1 MKLSLLVDPRHVILG
16 RDFPSVEA
24 AAEAAIH
31 AMAGSYPQSVRPGA
45 AVETLKKREALG
57 GTLLPTGVAIP
68 HARLEGF
75 DDIIIGAVVPKNPI
89 PTAEG
94 IPVGLVWVSLF
105 SLSRNSLYLNALR
118 AFASLDPGKELGAE
132 LCAAHTPHR
141 FVEILASGG
150 FDVKK
155 DLHVEDIMS
164 REVVSVP
171 PEASLRQAID
181 LMYERKLRYLPVVD
195 ASGKVAGELGVLDII
210 AAGLPDYALRLENL
224 AFLDELEPMSELLA
238 NEGSIPVTKVMKPA
252 VGSFAPGDSII
263 EAAMRMTKSRKRHF
277 PVVDGGKIVGVLSSM
292 DILTKVLRA

>member
-24 AAEAAIH
+24 AAEAAIQ
-31 AMAGSYPQSVRPGA
+31 AMAGSYPQTVHPGGA
-45 AVETLKKREALG
+45 LDELNKRESLG
-57 GTLLPTGVAIP
+57 GTVLPTGVAIP
-68 HARLEGF
+68 HARLERF
-75 DDIIIGAVVPKNPI
+75 DDIIIGAVVPKTPI
-89 PTAEG
+89 RSAEG
-94 IPVGLVWVSLF
+94 LPIRLVWVSLF

-118 AFASLDPGKELGAE
+118 AFAALDPGKGLGAE
-132 LCAAHTPHR
+132 LAAATSPHR
-141 FVEILASGG
+141 FVELLSGGG

-164 REVVSVP
+164 REVVSVRP
-171 PEASLRQAID
+171 DASLRQAID

-195 ASGKVAGELGVLDII
+195 GTGKVVGELGVLDII

-224 AFLDELEPMSELLA
+224 AFLDELEPMSELMA
-238 NEGSIPVTKVMKPA
+238 SEGTIPVSRVMKPA

-277 PVVDGGKIVGVLSSM
+277 PVVERGRIVGILSSM